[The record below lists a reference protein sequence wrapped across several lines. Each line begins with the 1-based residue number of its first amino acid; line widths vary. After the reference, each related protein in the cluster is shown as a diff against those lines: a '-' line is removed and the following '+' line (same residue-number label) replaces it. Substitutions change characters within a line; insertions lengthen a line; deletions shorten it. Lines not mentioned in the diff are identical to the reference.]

1 MNENSANRQPM
12 PEAPPLQCGV
22 GELQDWFK
30 AMKVVDADVT
40 RYAVGLT
47 LEHLGRAG
55 VSPQPELA
63 GASDWS
69 GFALYLSL
77 TIGPLLDKTPEAGW
91 LRALL
96 SELVDFSLLNPSGS
110 PENRLA
116 ELLAQFLRHGNYEQQ
131 QQFLALL
138 PPKAG
143 PAIALVETWKEDD
156 RRRAD
161 QSGY

>member
-1 MNENSANRQPM
+1 MNENSAKRPPM
-12 PEAPPLQCGV
+12 PAAPPLQCGV

-40 RYAVGLT
+40 RYAVGLA
-47 LEHLGRAG
+47 LKHFEKAG
-55 VSPQPELA
+55 VSPHPTLA

-69 GFALYLSL
+69 GFGLYLSL
-77 TIGPLLDKTPEAGW
+77 TLGPLLDKTSEAGW

-116 ELLAQFLRHGNYEQQ
+116 ELLAQFLRYGNYEQQ
-131 QQFLALL
+131 RWFRALL
-138 PPKAG
+138 PAKAG
-143 PAIALVETWKEDD
+143 PAIDLVEIWKEDD

-161 QSGY
+161 ESGY